1 MHIMTR
7 HLSFRRT
14 LGQLVAIESQ
24 LTKPI
29 NHYDKQPDQQRV
41 TAFSEQFETETYPL
55 ELRHISPAWDSR
67 ISQKWPRLFSKMWF
81 KWYFELKRTSKC
93 VVGEAYGFSS
103 SYIHGCKEC
112 DDIGW
117 KFMMYFTINSR
128 KKLDLNK
135 ERFVKHWNE
144 SHLPTIGITLR
155 KESN

>member
-1 MHIMTR
+1 MHRMTR
-7 HLSFRRT
+7 NLSYGKT
-14 LGQLVAIESQ
+14 LGLLVA
-24 LTKPI
+24 TKLI
-29 NHYDKQPDQQRV
+29 NQYNKQPPQKKV
-41 TAFSEQFETETYPL
+41 TGFNEQLELETYPL
-55 ELRHISPAWDSR
+55 ELKHISPLWDSR

-103 SYIHGCKEC
+103 SYIHRCKEC

-117 KFMMYFTINSR
+117 KFMIYFTISSR

-144 SHLPTIGITLR
+144 AHLPTVDIALR
-155 KESN
+155 KESI